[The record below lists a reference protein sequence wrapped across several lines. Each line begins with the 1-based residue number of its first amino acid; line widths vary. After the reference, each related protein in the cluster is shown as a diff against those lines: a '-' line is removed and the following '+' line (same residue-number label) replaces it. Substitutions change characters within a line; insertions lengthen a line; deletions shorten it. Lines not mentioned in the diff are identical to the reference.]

1 MGAGA
6 STAIG
11 ADATLDRKGMLK
23 ATSSP
28 AYLMNRIFKYITE
41 EFSEKDLFKLQ
52 DEATCREFL
61 ILGADSLQQFFT
73 EIRLQ
78 PKQDKSG
85 RLFFA
90 KVSDIVNPKDE
101 DEKQVVRN
109 NCLALSYFYVRLL
122 QIYVALALTLID
134 NATLIP
140 GEKKYIQARAPI
152 TSRKVAPGAQISY
165 GARGG
170 AGSAANVIS
179 AAELGLTGT
188 DLPKM
193 IYVSGQRGGS
203 APSATWSQ
211 TPLRGGSQPTAGQR
225 GGAQPFTFDELVR
238 AGILETTL
246 GGNRFTVHG
255 YPNLNIVGTGASGTL
270 TDSNYVSSAPQQQ
283 LYPGMYGRTQTI
295 QPSITFNLITSSD
308 GRPTLQISQL
318 TSPTPDKT
326 LSNIGVNI
334 ILRPD
339 NYEPIESDVP
349 SLPDFFKTIM
359 GEWLSG
365 SASTLT
371 RIKERTSRRGV
382 MPRGKT
388 AGLDYET
395 SISALRAKPL
405 AHCVAR
411 SFQLL
416 QVDALGPK
424 IPPAAR
430 SYICNT
436 KFIEDSLKTPT
447 LGQGDSI
454 TKVPGLNA
462 FNFLFFV
469 LEKNIQLSER
479 TRAEYEQAIKILAA
493 QYSDKAPEFD
503 VATGPQMM
511 SAVRYSGRGPACTSR
526 DKDIILRSDSVKKA
540 RQGVAALWGYQIA
553 HAKKVDLIFRKLFRI
568 QKSPSGQLG
577 ISINPALIANGIPAL
592 ELINAEARKVLLEY
606 YSNCEKIYQVAAA
619 AVRSSA

>member
-6 STAIG
+6 STAIAG
-11 ADATLDRKGMLK
+11 ADPTLDRRGMLK

-28 AYLMNRIFKYITE
+28 AFLMNRIFKYITE
-41 EFSEKDLFKLQ
+41 EFTEKDLFRLQ

-61 ILGADSLQQFFT
+61 ILGADSLQHFFT

-90 KVSDIVNPKDE
+90 KVSDITNPKDE
-101 DEKQVVRN
+101 DDKQIVRN

-122 QIYVALALTLID
+122 QIYVALALTLVD
-134 NATLIP
+134 NASLIP
-140 GEKKYIQARAPI
+140 GEKRYIQARAPLQ
-152 TSRKVAPGAQISY
+152 TKRVAPGAAISY

-170 AGSAANVIS
+170 SGSNIIS

-193 IYVSGQRGGS
+193 IYV
-203 APSATWSQ
+203 ATQS
-211 TPLRGGSQPTAGQR
+211 

-238 AGILETTL
+238 VGILDTTL

-255 YPNLNIVGTGASGTL
+255 YPNLTIVGQGSSGIL
-270 TDSNYVSSAPQQQ
+270 TDSNYTSSGAQQQQ
-283 LYPGMYGRTQTI
+283 LYSGMYGRTQI
-295 QPSITFNLITSSD
+295 AQPSITFNLITSSD
-308 GRPTLQISQL
+308 SRPVLQISQL

-334 ILRPD
+334 ILRPG
-339 NYEPIESDVP
+339 NYEPAESDIP

-359 GEWLSG
+359 SEWISN

-371 RIKERTSRRGV
+371 SIKERTSRRGISV
-382 MPRGKT
+382 GSRGKMS
-388 AGLDYET
+388 GLDYES

-436 KFIEDSLKTPT
+436 RFIEDSLKTPT
-447 LGQGDSI
+447 LGQGDPI
-454 TKVPGLNA
+454 TKISGLNA

-469 LEKNIQLSER
+469 LEKNIQLSENTR
-479 TRAEYEQAIKILAA
+479 TEYENAIKLLAA

-503 VATGPQMM
+503 ISAGPQMM
-511 SAVRYSGRGPACTSR
+511 SAVKYTKGQSCTVR
-526 DKDIILRSDSVKKA
+526 DKDIIIRGDAVKKA

-553 HAKKVDLIFRKLFRI
+553 HAKRVDLIFRKLFRI
-568 QKSPSGQLG
+568 QKAPSGQLG
-577 ISINPALIANGIPAL
+577 ISINPTLIANGIPAL
-592 ELINAEARKVLLEY
+592 EQINTEARKVLLEY
-606 YSNCEKIYQVAAA
+606 YSNCEKIYQTAAA
-619 AVRSSA
+619 ALK

>member
-11 ADATLDRKGMLK
+11 TDATLDRKGMLK

-90 KVSDIVNPKDE
+90 KISDIVNPKDE
-101 DEKQVVRN
+101 DEKQIVRN

-122 QIYVALALTLID
+122 QIYVALALTVID

-140 GEKKYIQARAPI
+140 GEKKYIQARAPV
-152 TSRKVAPGAQISY
+152 TSRKVAPGAVISY

-170 AGSAANVIS
+170 GSGSAANVIT
-179 AAELGLTGT
+179 AAELGLVGT

-193 IYVSGQRGGS
+193 IYVAKGGS
-203 APSATWSQ
+203 APSATWGQ
-211 TPLRGGSQPTAGQR
+211 TPLRGGSAPTAGQR

-255 YPNLNIVGTGASGTL
+255 YPNLNIIGTGVSGTL
-270 TDSNYVSSAPQQQ
+270 TDSNYVSSGSQQQ

-308 GRPTLQISQL
+308 GHPTLQISQL

-334 ILRPD
+334 VLRPD
-339 NYEPIESDVP
+339 NYEPVESDVP

-371 RIKERTSRRGV
+371 RIKERTSRRGIA
-382 MPRGKT
+382 PRGKT

-436 KFIEDSLKTPT
+436 KFIEDSLKTPA
-447 LGQGDSI
+447 LGQGDPI
-454 TKVPGLNA
+454 TKVPGINA

-479 TRAEYEQAIKILAA
+479 TRMEYEQAIKILAQ

-503 VATGPQMM
+503 VAAGPQMM
-511 SAVRYSGRGPACTSR
+511 SAIRYSGRGTACTSR
-526 DKDIILRSDSVKKA
+526 DKDIILRSDAVKKA
-540 RQGVAALWGYQIA
+540 RQGVAALWAYQIA

-592 ELINAEARKVLLEY
+592 EVINAEARKVLLEY
-606 YSNCEKIYQVAAA
+606 YSNCEKIYQIAAA
-619 AVRSSA
+619 AVRS

>member
-134 NATLIP
+134 NASLIP
-140 GEKKYIQARAPI
+140 GEKKYIQARAPA
-152 TSRKVAPGAQISY
+152 TSRRVAPGAQISY

-170 AGSAANVIS
+170 AGTNVIS
-179 AAELGLTGT
+179 AAELGLTGK

-193 IYVSGQRGGS
+193 IYV
-203 APSATWSQ
+203 T
-211 TPLRGGSQPTAGQR
+211 GQR

-619 AVRSSA
+619 AVRGT